1 MNRFGLIGY
10 PLGHSFSQQYF
21 NNKFKTENLNDC
33 FFELFPIENIAS
45 FPELLSTY
53 NDLKGLAVTIPYKE
67 TIINFLT
74 SIDEAASEIGAVN
87 CIKISSQKIIGF
99 NTDVI
104 GFENS
109 IKPILKTHHKKAL
122 ILGTGGGSKAVQFVF
137 KKLGIEFLLVSR
149 TKNNQHIKYQE
160 INEMIC
166 NEYNIIVNATPVGMN
181 PQIDVCPE
189 IPFQFLNEKH
199 LFFDLIYNPAETLFL
214 KKGKELGAQTK
225 NGHEMLITQAEAN
238 WKVWNQ
244 Q

>member
-21 NNKFKTENLNDC
+21 NNKFKTENLADC
-33 FFELFPIENIAS
+33 FFELFPIEKVDS
-45 FPELLSTY
+45 FPELLQVY
-53 NDLKGLAVTIPYKE
+53 KDLKGLAVTIPYKQ

-87 CIKISSQKIIGF
+87 CIKISTQKIIGF

-109 IKPILKTHHKKAL
+109 IKPILKPHQKKAL

-149 TKNNQHIKYQE
+149 SKNQQHIQYQD
-160 INEMIC
+160 INELIC
-166 NEYNIIVNATPVGMN
+166 ADYNIIVNATPVGMTPN
-181 PQIDVCPE
+181 NDICPE
-189 IPFQFLNEKH
+189 IPYQFLSEKH
-199 LFFDLIYNPAETLFL
+199 LLFDLIYNPAETLFL
-214 KKGKELGAQTK
+214 QKGRQAGAQTK
-225 NGHEMLITQAEAN
+225 NGQEMLITQAEAN
-238 WKVWNQ
+238 WKIWNQ
-244 Q
+244 